1 MDAAAA
7 NREFFK
13 EGKLRKEGGSIK
25 SWKYRWCV
33 IEDNHLLYYKNDKK
47 RELKGSISLK
57 VVSKIGPV
65 NYKKRKF
72 CFEMVTPDRDYHIT
86 ATSNEEMEAW
96 VEALRKNLAFV
107 KSNTPK
113 PATNGGTLTSKESPR
128 ATNGDADNGEIK
140 PKVNDFESLKVIG
153 RGSFGKV
160 LQVKHIP
167 TGNIYAMKVLNK
179 KSIIDRGE
187 LQHTKAEQSIL
198 TKLNCPFLVRL
209 HWSFQ
214 TTDKLY
220 FIMDFVNGGELFFHL
235 QKEKSFNA
243 RRVQFYSAEIVLGL
257 EYLHKMGVIYRDL
270 KPENILLTNQGHICM
285 TDFGISKEG
294 LTAKDARTATFC
306 GTPEYLAPEVLK
318 GQQYGKEVD
327 WWSLGTLIYEMLTG
341 LPPFYSED
349 VQLMYSK
356 IMKEKLH
363 FPKKMNE
370 DAKSLI
376 SALLERNPGERLAD
390 AAGIKA
396 HPYFASIDWDRLY
409 RKELEPP
416 YIPPVKD
423 DKSTAM
429 ISSEFTSEDAKMSL
443 VEDSAVKTGEQ
454 PHIPDFTF
462 VAVNK
467 HLEGAK

>member
-1 MDAAAA
+1 
-7 NREFFK
+7 
-13 EGKLRKEGGSIK
+13 
-25 SWKYRWCV
+25 
-33 IEDNHLLYYKNDKK
+33 
-47 RELKGSISLK
+47 
-57 VVSKIGPV
+57 
-65 NYKKRKF
+65 
-72 CFEMVTPDRDYHIT
+72 
-86 ATSNEEMEAW
+86 
-96 VEALRKNLAFV
+96 
-107 KSNTPK
+107 
-113 PATNGGTLTSKESPR
+113 
-128 ATNGDADNGEIK
+128 
-140 PKVNDFESLKVIG
+140 
-153 RGSFGKV
+153 
-160 LQVKHIP
+160 
-167 TGNIYAMKVLNK
+167 MKVLNK

-198 TKLNCPFLVRL
+198 TKLDCPFLVSL

-243 RRVQFYSAEIVLGL
+243 KRVQFYSAEIVLGL

-363 FPKKMNE
+363 FPKKMSE
-370 DAKSLI
+370 EAKSLI
-376 SALLERNPGERLAD
+376 SALLDRNPVDRLAEPE
-390 AAGIKA
+390 GIKA
-396 HPYFASIDWDRLY
+396 HPYFATIDWDKLY

-423 DKSTAM
+423 GKATNM
-429 ISSEFTSEDAKMSL
+429 ISTEFTNEDAKMSMAEEPVL
-443 VEDSAVKTGEQ
+443 RDQ
-454 PHIPDFTF
+454 PHIENFTF
-462 VAVNK
+462 VAPSQ
-467 HLEGAK
+467 LAK